1 MEMRM
6 CTPRIPLSPAAVK
19 ALTEA
24 DITNPDYFIR
34 CLHCQRAY
42 PGLQALRDHIDS
54 DHLGNLSPNEAL
66 SPVQS
71 SYSPVPVPMLG
82 GHHSCSQ
89 CSVSFSSKDQLE
101 KHELLHSPNAQV
113 VSNETDFLHAPCELI
128 GVRCV
133 SLQVSSLVISLFVIC
148 PVDRGKQV
156 SFNNGLIE
164 DAPEQH
170 PTK

>member
-1 MEMRM
+1 MLSRYFFRFLQIRYVL
-6 CTPRIPLSPAAVK
+6 TFVYLSFSVPLSPAAVK

-113 VSNETDFLHAPCELI
+113 VSNETE
-128 GVRCV
+128 
-133 SLQVSSLVISLFVIC
+133 
-148 PVDRGKQV
+148 
-156 SFNNGLIE
+156 
-164 DAPEQH
+164 
-170 PTK
+170 